1 MQCRH
6 IRFTWWFKWLCRPTY
21 ELGWNTKGGA
31 GEHSTKER
39 KKDITVIQK
48 DYFLPVLVVCL
59 DFILQYKMAK
69 NRDMLPIFAIL

>member
-1 MQCRH
+1 MQCRY
-6 IRFTWWFKWLCRPTY
+6 IRFAWWLQWLRRPTY
-21 ELGWNTKGGA
+21 KLGRDTKGGA